1 MKDVILE
8 ISGLGNRDH
17 RYERQMRVYEQRAR
31 KARAEAY
38 ALVFGAVGR
47 GIVSAVRGTV
57 SAIRGVARGIHRRH
71 VEKAAVRELSAL
83 DDRLLRDIGL
93 ERGDIRTVAST
104 LAARNA
110 QEHERAIEHSHH
122 ARAESKVASA
132 PRDADQQS
140 TAQKWERAA

>member
-17 RYERQMRVYEQRAR
+17 RYEQQMRVYEQRAR
-31 KARAEAY
+31 KARAEAH
-38 ALVFGAVGR
+38 ALVFGALGR
-47 GIVSAVRGTV
+47 GIV

-110 QEHERAIEHSHH
+110 QKHERAIEHSHH

-132 PRDADQQS
+132 ARDADRDS
-140 TAQKWERAA
+140 TGQEWERAA